1 MAEWARACGRMQ
13 LAVQQQPAAPGTV
26 HVCQLISS
34 VLHAPLLPPLLD
46 WCSACMQLAGAAAGR
61 AVLRRMTICPS
72 SVARHSRLQRGLR
85 AQASHIPLDHAW
97 LCLCVL
103 IVRYP
108 ATSGCRPAG
117 RGCAMSRAGPGA
129 WPAFGSPGCV
139 RGASRTSYLPDQ
151 VTSSFRYLIH
161 SWTNPNSNQQ
171 LSWTYAS
178 QRLVTIREV
187 VVCSNGHV

>member
-1 MAEWARACGRMQ
+1 MF
-13 LAVQQQPAAPGTV
+13 VS
-26 HVCQLISS
+26 SS
-34 VLHAPLLPPLLD
+34 VLFCMLLCCRR
-46 WCSACMQLAGAAAGR
+46 CSIGARSCKACMQLAGAAAGR
-61 AVLRRMTICPS
+61 AVLRRMTIRPS
-72 SVARHSRLQRGLR
+72 SVARNSRLQRGLSW

-151 VTSSFRYLIH
+151 VTSSFRYLI
-161 SWTNPNSNQQ
+161 
-171 LSWTYAS
+171 
-178 QRLVTIREV
+178 QRVFSSLEF
-187 VVCSNGHV
+187 